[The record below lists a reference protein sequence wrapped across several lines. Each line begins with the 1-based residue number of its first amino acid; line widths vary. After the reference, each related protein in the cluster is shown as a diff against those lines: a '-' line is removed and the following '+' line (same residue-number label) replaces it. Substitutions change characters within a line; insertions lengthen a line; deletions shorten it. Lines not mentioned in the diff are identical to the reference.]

1 MTTANTTRRD
11 GFTLIELLV
20 VISIIIVLGAVSAGA
35 YFRIKAA
42 QAVTATE
49 TNIGKLNSNL
59 RQNWEIVVKQ
69 AGDDVRD
76 EKLPEVRALITLLNG
91 NKELA
96 KVLWTYIRLRLD
108 FPTTFREAQSPITV
122 GSFTAQPKRIFM
134 PPALPAFA
142 SVPAVPSEEQSAACL
157 FLALTATGRSGNTV
171 GLEGLNNQAADLNL
185 TGAPAGT
192 TPVKVFN
199 DSWGKPLAFCRIGF
213 NAMELDTAEYTKAN
227 VYRDPFDPTGQIP
240 KYAALSAANQASVNA
255 IWAQLNQYH
264 MTVGG
269 VTPVE
274 YSAYVGADR
283 PPLIP
288 PRPTRHWYPT
298 IISGNSDRTFDAG
311 LGTGNDIVSYRLSR
325 EGTKGN

>member
-1 MTTANTTRRD
+1 VTTANTTRRG

-185 TGAPAGT
+185 TGAPTGT

-199 DSWGKPLAFCRIGF
+199 DSWGRPLAFCRIGY
-213 NAMELDTAEYTKAN
+213 NATELDTTEYTKAS
-227 VYRDPFDPTGQIP
+227 VYRDPFDPTGQII
-240 KYAALSAANQASVNA
+240 KYAALSAANRTQAIA
-255 IWAQLNQYH
+255 IWMQLNQFH

-269 VTPVE
+269 ITPSEFSV
-274 YSAYVGADR
+274 YPGLNPAA
-283 PPLIP
+283 PN
-288 PRPTRHWYPT
+288 TRNWYPT

-311 LGTGNDIVSYRLSR
+311 LGTGNDIVSYRLTR